1 MRLFVTI
8 VGPLVG
14 YRCEETVFRICH
26 SGITFCEFFKVPPVS
41 ASMEEEATVLSVLH
55 CVKIGLF
62 GVGFPWNNHAYS
74 L

>member
-26 SGITFCEFFKVPPVS
+26 SGITFCEFSKVSPVY
-41 ASMEEEATVLSVLH
+41 ALVEEETMVLRVLH
-55 CVKIGLF
+55 SVKIGLF
-62 GVGFPWNNHAYS
+62 GVG
-74 L
+74 LRLE